1 MRFQIITTTTRSS
14 LCSPKAEPRASTT
27 APSPRNNMNTRAS
40 KYDHYRPNIP
50 RFARQ
55 AAKQRQ
61 LQQQHNWNA
70 RPDIQP
76 RVQSVIGCRKSPEP
90 RSPSPVSHEKDQ
102 CEHDNAGCYTLFG
115 ESQETKNLV
124 SLIRTQA
131 GLENTCP

>member
-1 MRFQIITTTTRSS
+1 MTNFRSYGHF
-14 LCSPKAEPRASTT
+14 PKVDFDR
-27 APSPRNNMNTRAS
+27 
-40 KYDHYRPNIP
+40 
-50 RFARQ
+50 
-55 AAKQRQ
+55 
-61 LQQQHNWNA
+61 
-70 RPDIQP
+70 
-76 RVQSVIGCRKSPEP
+76 RKSPEP